1 MIYSVSAVNQYIK
14 TTLEGDRQL
23 KSLSVR
29 GEVSNLRIQQSGHIY
44 FDLKDKQSSIKSV
57 IWRSTAARLR
67 YQLKNGMQLVAVGR
81 IGVYDVAGQ
90 YQLILS
96 SVTPDGAGDL
106 ALALEQ
112 LKEKLAA
119 EGLFDVA
126 NKKKLP
132 SHPKLIGVVTS
143 PSGAVIRDIYN
154 VSKRRDPFSRII
166 LYPAQVQGEG
176 SSKQIAEGIEFFN
189 SRYQVD
195 VLIVGRGGGSAEDLW
210 CFNEEPVVRA
220 IYASR
225 IPVISAVGHET
236 DTTLSDYAADVRAST
251 PSQAAELAV
260 PMISEELGYIR
271 SLQKRLA
278 IAAKAKI
285 SMKKQLVEGIL
296 SRTVFKTPERLLE
309 RKHQQL
315 DDLSEKL
322 QIMTR
327 LLLDKKRQHL
337 LRTID
342 RLELMNPVHI
352 LKSGYGLLEDSN
364 GQPVT
369 SVDGVSDG
377 EVIKIRLEDGIL
389 KAEVLN
395 VEERFKDA

>member
-81 IGVYDVAGQ
+81 IGVYDIAGQ

-189 SRYQVD
+189 SRYPVD

-285 SMKKQLVEGIL
+285 SIKKQLVEGML

-369 SVDGVSDG
+369 SVDRVSDG

>member
-143 PSGAVIRDIYN
+143 ASGAVIRDIYN

-189 SRYQVD
+189 SRYPVD

-285 SMKKQLVEGIL
+285 SMKKQLVEGML

-364 GQPVT
+364 GQQVT

>member
-23 KSLSVR
+23 KSLSFR

-189 SRYQVD
+189 SRYPVD

-285 SMKKQLVEGIL
+285 SMKKQLVEGML

-369 SVDGVSDG
+369 SVDSVSDG

>member
-285 SMKKQLVEGIL
+285 SMKKQLVEGML

-369 SVDGVSDG
+369 SVDRVSDG

>member
-176 SSKQIAEGIEFFN
+176 ASKQIAEGIEFFN
-189 SRYQVD
+189 SRYPVD

-285 SMKKQLVEGIL
+285 SMKKQLVEGML

-369 SVDGVSDG
+369 SVDRVSDG

>member
-119 EGLFDVA
+119 EGLFDAA

-189 SRYQVD
+189 SRYPVD

-260 PMISEELGYIR
+260 PMISEELSYIR

-285 SMKKQLVEGIL
+285 SMKKQLVEGML

-369 SVDGVSDG
+369 SVDRVSDG

-395 VEERFKDA
+395 VEERFKNA

>member
-189 SRYQVD
+189 SRYPVD

-285 SMKKQLVEGIL
+285 SMKKQLVEGML

-369 SVDGVSDG
+369 SVDRVSDG

>member
-119 EGLFDVA
+119 EGLFDAA

-189 SRYQVD
+189 SRYPVD

-220 IYASR
+220 SYASR

-285 SMKKQLVEGIL
+285 SMKKQLVEGML

-369 SVDGVSDG
+369 SVDSVSDG

>member
-119 EGLFDVA
+119 EGLFDAA

-176 SSKQIAEGIEFFN
+176 SLKQIAEGIEFFN
-189 SRYQVD
+189 SRYPVD

-285 SMKKQLVEGIL
+285 SMKKQLVEGML

-369 SVDGVSDG
+369 SVDRVSDG

>member
-189 SRYQVD
+189 SRYPVD
-195 VLIVGRGGGSAEDLW
+195 VLIVGRGGGSTEDLW

-285 SMKKQLVEGIL
+285 SMKKQLVEGML

>member
-285 SMKKQLVEGIL
+285 SIKKQLVEGML

-369 SVDGVSDG
+369 SVDRVSDG

>member
-119 EGLFDVA
+119 EGLFDAA

-189 SRYQVD
+189 SRYLVD

-285 SMKKQLVEGIL
+285 SMKKQLVEGML

-369 SVDGVSDG
+369 SVDRVSDG

>member
-154 VSKRRDPFSRII
+154 VSKRRNPFSRII

-189 SRYQVD
+189 SRYPVD

-285 SMKKQLVEGIL
+285 SIKKQLVEGML

-364 GQPVT
+364 GQPVN
-369 SVDGVSDG
+369 SVDRVSDG

>member
-189 SRYQVD
+189 SRYPVD

-285 SMKKQLVEGIL
+285 SMKKQLVEGML

-369 SVDGVSDG
+369 SVDRVSDG
-377 EVIKIRLEDGIL
+377 DVIKIRLEDGIL

>member
-119 EGLFDVA
+119 EGLFDAA

-189 SRYQVD
+189 SRYPVD
-195 VLIVGRGGGSAEDLW
+195 VLIVGRGGGSTEDLW

>member
-189 SRYQVD
+189 SRYPVD
-195 VLIVGRGGGSAEDLW
+195 VLIVGRGGGSTEDLW

>member
-189 SRYQVD
+189 SRYPVD

-285 SMKKQLVEGIL
+285 SMKKQLVEGML

>member
-189 SRYQVD
+189 SRYPVD

-285 SMKKQLVEGIL
+285 SMKKQLVEGML

-369 SVDGVSDG
+369 SVDSVSDG

>member
-189 SRYQVD
+189 SRYPVD

-260 PMISEELGYIR
+260 PMISEELSYIR

-285 SMKKQLVEGIL
+285 SMKKQLVEGML

-369 SVDGVSDG
+369 SVDRVSDG
-377 EVIKIRLEDGIL
+377 DVIKIRLEDGIL

>member
-119 EGLFDVA
+119 EGLFDAA

-132 SHPKLIGVVTS
+132 SHPKLICVVTS

-189 SRYQVD
+189 SRYPVD

-285 SMKKQLVEGIL
+285 SMKKQLVEGML

>member
-126 NKKKLP
+126 NTKKLP

-189 SRYQVD
+189 SRYPVD

-285 SMKKQLVEGIL
+285 SIKKQLVEGML

-369 SVDGVSDG
+369 SVDSVSDG

>member
-176 SSKQIAEGIEFFN
+176 SSKQIAEGIGFFN
-189 SRYQVD
+189 SRYPVD

-285 SMKKQLVEGIL
+285 SIKKQLVEGML

-364 GQPVT
+364 GQPVN
-369 SVDGVSDG
+369 SVDRVSDG

>member
-119 EGLFDVA
+119 EGLFDAA

-189 SRYQVD
+189 SRYPVD
-195 VLIVGRGGGSAEDLW
+195 VLIVGRGGGSTEDLW

-285 SMKKQLVEGIL
+285 SMKKQLVEGML

-369 SVDGVSDG
+369 SVDRVSDG

>member
-369 SVDGVSDG
+369 SVDRVSDG

>member
-143 PSGAVIRDIYN
+143 SSGAVIRDIYN

-189 SRYQVD
+189 SRYPVD

-285 SMKKQLVEGIL
+285 SMKKQLVEGML

-369 SVDGVSDG
+369 SVDSVSDG

>member
-143 PSGAVIRDIYN
+143 ASGAVIRDIYN

-189 SRYQVD
+189 SRYPVD

-220 IYASR
+220 INASR
-225 IPVISAVGHET
+225 IPVISAVGQET

-285 SMKKQLVEGIL
+285 SMKKQLVEGML

-364 GQPVT
+364 GHPVT

>member
-14 TTLEGDRQL
+14 TTLEGDKQL

-67 YQLKNGMQLVAVGR
+67 YQLKNGIQLVAVGR

-189 SRYQVD
+189 SRYPVD

-285 SMKKQLVEGIL
+285 SMKKQLVEGML

-369 SVDGVSDG
+369 SVDRVSDG

>member
-189 SRYQVD
+189 SRYPVD

-251 PSQAAELAV
+251 PSQAAEIAV

-285 SMKKQLVEGIL
+285 SMKKQLVEGML

-369 SVDGVSDG
+369 SVDSVSDG

>member
-119 EGLFDVA
+119 EGLFDAA

-189 SRYQVD
+189 SRYPVD

-285 SMKKQLVEGIL
+285 SMKKQLVEGML

-369 SVDGVSDG
+369 SVDRVSDG

>member
-67 YQLKNGMQLVAVGR
+67 YQLKNGMQLVVVGR

-119 EGLFDVA
+119 EGLFDAA

-189 SRYQVD
+189 SRYPVD

-285 SMKKQLVEGIL
+285 SMNKQLVEGML

-369 SVDGVSDG
+369 SVDSVSDG

>member
-189 SRYQVD
+189 SRYPVD

-260 PMISEELGYIR
+260 PMISEELSYIR

-285 SMKKQLVEGIL
+285 SIKKQLVEGML

-369 SVDGVSDG
+369 SVDSVSDG

>member
-119 EGLFDVA
+119 EGLFDAA

-143 PSGAVIRDIYN
+143 ASGAVIRDIYN

-189 SRYQVD
+189 SRYPVD

-285 SMKKQLVEGIL
+285 SIKKQLVEGML

-369 SVDGVSDG
+369 SVDRVSDG

>member
-119 EGLFDVA
+119 EGLFDAA

-189 SRYQVD
+189 SRYPVD

-285 SMKKQLVEGIL
+285 SMKKQLVEGML

-315 DDLSEKL
+315 DVLSEKL

>member
-1 MIYSVSAVNQYIK
+1 M
-14 TTLEGDRQL
+14 
-23 KSLSVR
+23 
-29 GEVSNLRIQQSGHIY
+29 
-44 FDLKDKQSSIKSV
+44 
-57 IWRSTAARLR
+57 
-67 YQLKNGMQLVAVGR
+67 
-81 IGVYDVAGQ
+81 
-90 YQLILS
+90 
-96 SVTPDGAGDL
+96 
-106 ALALEQ
+106 
-112 LKEKLAA
+112 
-119 EGLFDVA
+119 
-126 NKKKLP
+126 
-132 SHPKLIGVVTS
+132 
-143 PSGAVIRDIYN
+143 
-154 VSKRRDPFSRII
+154 
-166 LYPAQVQGEG
+166 
-176 SSKQIAEGIEFFN
+176 
-189 SRYQVD
+189 D

-251 PSQAAELAV
+251 PSQAAEIAV

-285 SMKKQLVEGIL
+285 SMKKQLVEGML

-369 SVDGVSDG
+369 SVDSVSDG

>member
-189 SRYQVD
+189 SRYPVD

-369 SVDGVSDG
+369 SVDRVSDG

>member
-119 EGLFDVA
+119 EGLFDAA

>member
-112 LKEKLAA
+112 LKEKLVA
-119 EGLFDVA
+119 EGLFDAA

-189 SRYQVD
+189 SRYPVD

-285 SMKKQLVEGIL
+285 SMKKQLVEGML

-309 RKHQQL
+309 RKRQQL

-369 SVDGVSDG
+369 SVDRVSDG

>member
-119 EGLFDVA
+119 EGLFDAA

-189 SRYQVD
+189 SRYPVD

-285 SMKKQLVEGIL
+285 SMKKQLVEGML

-369 SVDGVSDG
+369 SVDSVSDG